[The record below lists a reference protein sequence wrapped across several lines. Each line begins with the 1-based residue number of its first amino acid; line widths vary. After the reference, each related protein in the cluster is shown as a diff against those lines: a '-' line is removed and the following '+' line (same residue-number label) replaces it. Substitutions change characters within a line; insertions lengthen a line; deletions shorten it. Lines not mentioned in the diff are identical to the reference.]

1 MQRMYKNIQI
11 IGYNHE
17 QEGPKRRFSVL
28 MKQNNETKIILYQN
42 NRTEKHGEREKHLMI
57 R

>member
-57 R
+57 